1 MGRVGSISA
10 PLLFELSMDWSDG
23 SFDFFL
29 TLVASF
35 MGFIAVAAGFAL
47 SIETKGKA
55 LATDVEDYGSTK
67 GA

>member
-1 MGRVGSISA
+1 
-10 PLLFELSMDWSDG
+10 MDWSDG